1 MSGLEDRQTVFI
13 YNDVVTNDS
22 WTPVR
27 PGQAHSSVIIYPDQL
42 LNNNFR
48 VVFTPSQFGGVTPC
62 SNSLVTEV
70 LPVTLIS
77 IVFLSRTYVDC
88 WKLSEQ

>member
-1 MSGLEDRQTVFI
+1 MDWWTVFI

-22 WTPVR
+22 WTP
-27 PGQAHSSVIIYPDQL
+27 PGQAHSSVIIYPDQI

-62 SNSLVTEV
+62 YNSLVTLLTLV
-70 LPVTLIS
+70 LLLTLIS
-77 IVFLSRTYVDC
+77 IVFLSRTSADC

>member
-1 MSGLEDRQTVFI
+1 MDWWTVFI

-22 WTPVR
+22 WT

-62 SNSLVTEV
+62 YNSLVTLV
-70 LPVTLIS
+70 PLVMLLTLIS
-77 IVFLSRTYVDC
+77 IVFLSRTSADC

>member
-1 MSGLEDRQTVFI
+1 MDWWTVFI

-22 WTPVR
+22 WTP
-27 PGQAHSSVIIYPDQL
+27 GQAHSSVIIYPDQI

-62 SNSLVTEV
+62 YNSLVTLV
-70 LPVTLIS
+70 MLVTLIS
-77 IVFLSRTYVDC
+77 IVFLSGTSADC
-88 WKLSEQ
+88 WELSEQ

>member
-1 MSGLEDRQTVFI
+1 MRKNQPGLVRWTVFI

-22 WTPVR
+22 WTP
-27 PGQAHSSVIIYPDQL
+27 GQAHSSVIISPDQI